1 MILKDGKT
9 PVGGGVGGR
18 CCAIYCVMGLVPH
31 KVVLDH
37 IAIGVTRAH
46 NALWEQRL
54 VRRVGVH
61 LGLEGKA
68 GAPAIVGIVL
78 GVLVAQPVAGVE
90 LHARC
95 GGVVV
100 QLATGPHLLDVHR
113 AAQVATVL
121 IAIDAQAVVV
131 ATGLLGMFWSS
142 MGR

>member
-1 MILKDGKT
+1 MSLKDEKA
-9 PVGGGVGGR
+9 PVGGVAGGR
-18 CCAIYCVMGLVPH
+18 CCAICCVMGLVPH

-61 LGLEGKA
+61 LCLEGKA
-68 GAPAIVGIVL
+68 GTPAIVSIVL

-90 LHARC
+90 LHARG

-100 QLATGPHLLDVHR
+100 QARGRSTSPRRAERGADYGRTDSRQCTDSDRSHGP
-113 AAQVATVL
+113 A
-121 IAIDAQAVVV
+121 
-131 ATGLLGMFWSS
+131 
-142 MGR
+142 